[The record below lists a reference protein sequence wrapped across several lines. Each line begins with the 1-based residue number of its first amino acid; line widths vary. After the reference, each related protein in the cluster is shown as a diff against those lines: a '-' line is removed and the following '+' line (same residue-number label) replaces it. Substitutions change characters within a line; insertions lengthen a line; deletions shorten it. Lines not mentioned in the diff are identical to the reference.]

1 MLLADH
7 TKDFDP
13 DEARRL
19 GVAVV
24 SPDEFATCSAP
35 MAPGRQRLV
44 AAGITRLLVTDS
56 LPVEVQSIAALVADA
71 VGRLHRDEDLAD
83 LLGQHVTS

>member
-1 MLLADH
+1 MRHVGWASLSYRPTSSRHAPLPWRPAVY
-7 TKDFDP
+7 
-13 DEARRL
+13 
-19 GVAVV
+19 VA
-24 SPDEFATCSAP
+24 
-35 MAPGRQRLV
+35 